1 MPEVQLQRVTA
12 SGQANLD
19 FITGFSSSY
28 DTYILRFQ
36 NLRRD
41 NTMPG
46 GWPGQEGVFIAT
58 SGTSYDTG
66 NYYTT
71 SAIALVNQGLAP
83 TPGPNPVTPQGIYQI
98 PSAATGLIPSVDCL
112 NPSDMGLCG
121 DMMIFNDGTNKITY
135 NSDVW
140 RPDQLGDILKSLYSG
155 YYSGSTARITA
166 MRLSLV
172 PSGALFISGTV
183 DLIGISH

>member
-1 MPEVQLQRVTA
+1 MPEVQLQRVVA
-12 SGQANLD
+12 SAQANLD
-19 FITGFSSSY
+19 FTTGFSSSY

-41 NTMPG
+41 NTQPG
-46 GWPGQEGVFIAT
+46 GYPGQEGIFIAT

-66 NYYTT
+66 SHYTT
-71 SAIALVNQGLAP
+71 SAIALVNDSITGGG
-83 TPGPNPVTPQGIYQI
+83 TNPKPPQGILQI
-98 PSAATGLIPSVDCL
+98 VAQPTGLIPSVDTL
-112 NPSDMGLCG
+112 NPSNMGLCG
-121 DMMIFNDGTNKITY
+121 DMMLFNDGTNRITY
-135 NSDVW
+135 KSSVW
-140 RPDQLGDILKSLYSG
+140 RPDPAGNILKSDYAG
-155 YYSGSTARITA
+155 YYDGSTNRITA